1 MIKSFFEKTQNLP
14 IYSWLVWNVFGLAL
28 IGYSALQGWVQM
40 FLTQDN
46 THITKIIVAIFL
58 IFQGIGFF
66 RIRDFSNQLEDFRTG
81 KVDPAG
87 VKLSALMTRMAGKVR
102 IFQDA
107 AVALV
112 TLGLIGT
119 AVGYKIAISEVDP
132 NAVSD
137 PSALTGMI
145 TTMFAGMNY
154 MLYTT
159 IAGMVFGMW
168 LMNTYYILRGAGTEI
183 VALVQEKQ
191 P

>member
-1 MIKSFFEKTQNLP
+1 MLKNFFTKTQNLP
-14 IYSWLVWNVFGLAL
+14 IYSWLVWNVFGLAFL
-28 IGYSALQGWVQM
+28 GYAFLQGWVQM

-46 THITKIIVAIFL
+46 THITKIIVLIFL
-58 IFQGIGFF
+58 IFQALGFF
-66 RIRDFSNQLEDFRTG
+66 RIRDFSAQLEDLRTG
-81 KVDPAG
+81 GVDPAG
-87 VKLSALMTRMAGKVR
+87 VKLSALMTRMSGKVR

-107 AVALV
+107 AVGLV

-119 AVGYKIAISEVDP
+119 AVGYKIAISEVDAG
-132 NAVSD
+132 AVSD
-137 PSALTGMI
+137 PGALSGMI
-145 TTMFAGMNY
+145 STMFAGMNY

-168 LMNTYYILRGAGTEI
+168 LMITYYILRGAGTEI